1 MVRIW
6 DSEAGESVQ
15 GLFQGHTA
23 DILYLGSVDWED
35 GWTVIGMTTEQI
47 RVRVCIRSDCHTIVA
62 LVTSAIASIHK
73 LNKPKTSHKRFL

>member
-35 GWTVIGMTTEQI
+35 GWTVDGRATEQT
-47 RVRVCIRSDCHTIVA
+47 RV
-62 LVTSAIASIHK
+62 
-73 LNKPKTSHKRFL
+73 